1 MIKYSDIVFTFKYD
15 DAHAICLKT
24 STTTTT
30 KETRA
35 STGPSLIECIK
46 MNNHVQRLPHYFASL
61 MYGHQV
67 AHARLTQDGTVWEL
81 RVPPGHGSTGVQGCA
96 RRLRHS
102 APSASSWFQLSC
114 DESDRLSCETRVTFS
129 GALMLNT
136 NRWWH
141 DWKLSELT
149 VLSVAGPHIYIP
161 WSLSVWTFKS
171 TLILNPCSVDLP
183 KSTER

>member
-1 MIKYSDIVFTFKYD
+1 MIKYSDIAFTFKYD

-24 STTTTT
+24 STTTTMT

-35 STGPSLIECIK
+35 NTGLSLIECIK
-46 MNNHVQRLPHYFASL
+46 MNNHVQQLPHYFASL
-61 MYGHQV
+61 MLWPSSGP
-67 AHARLTQDGTVWEL
+67 RRDRTVWEL
-81 RVPPGHGSTGVQGCA
+81 RVPPGHGSTGVQGDFG
-96 RRLRHS
+96 
-102 APSASSWFQLSC
+102 APHLQLPHGSSWAAISLT
-114 DESDRLSCETRVTFS
+114 DLPAGPGWPFS

-136 NRWWH
+136 AHRWH

-161 WSLSVWTFKS
+161 RSRSVWTFNS
-171 TLILNPCSVDLP
+171 ALILNPFPVNLP